1 MRYLC
6 LIYSDD
12 SQWSKMPKADQDKW
26 MAEYRAF
33 GEDIKRSGHYVGSER
48 LEPASAATVVRQR
61 NGKVS
66 VTDGPFVE
74 TKETL
79 GGFFMLT
86 ARDLNEAIQ
95 LASKIPGARHG
106 SVEVRPVM
114 EVRGGGS

>member
-1 MRYLC
+1 
-6 LIYSDD
+6 
-12 SQWSKMPKADQDKW
+12 
-26 MAEYRAF
+26 
-33 GEDIKRSGHYVGSER
+33 
-48 LEPASAATVVRQR
+48 VVRQR

-114 EVRGGGS
+114 ETRDGVT